1 VLTTGESSAVAAMKT
16 AIKIGHKVPLNFS
29 VIAFS
34 NGILA
39 RHSSPKMTTVSQHG
53 ELMGETAT
61 EMLIQQLENKD
72 EKRKF
77 KTKIIKTD
85 LVERNSTK
93 LAIPN
98 AH

>member
-1 VLTTGESSAVAAMKT
+1 M
-16 AIKIGHKVPLNFS
+16 PLNFS